1 MLVVYAV
8 SLKPFLNGGQSVM
21 ALETVDDLLA
31 VDHFRFTCY
40 KGGSTHALLKVLYT
54 HFQKGED
61 SIKIYTKV
69 DHIQLTYTKKIFN

>member
-21 ALETVDDLLA
+21 AFETVDDLLA
-31 VDHFRFTCY
+31 ADQFRFTCY

-54 HFQKGED
+54 LQD
-61 SIKIYTKV
+61 SIKIYK
-69 DHIQLTYTKKIFN
+69 HRSYLNQ